1 MDGNALS
8 LSLSLSHTHTLT
20 FSTSLSPP
28 TPNPPHLP
36 HPPHSPQGR
45 GGALLREKMVEV
57 CAKEFVVIVDD
68 SKIVKHLGTTGAL
81 PVEITPFCW
90 EHTLRRIEGVES
102 LKGKG
107 CKATLRMDGD
117 KPYVTD
123 NDNYIVNLF
132 FSDPLPSAQDVVSDC
147 EVRLHF
153 NVHLWSTFGC
163 LDLLITF
170 IVVTRRAKRAA
181 CDPERLFYIC
191 VCLQRPNMSHI
202 RFMDNIENGSA
213 FSARA
218 NANNEPFCLPPTTAT
233 EHRGSG

>member
-1 MDGNALS
+1 M
-8 LSLSLSHTHTLT
+8 
-20 FSTSLSPP
+20 
-28 TPNPPHLP
+28 
-36 HPPHSPQGR
+36 
-45 GGALLREKMVEV
+45 REKMVEV

-147 EVRLHF
+147 EVRLRF
-153 NVHLWSTFGC
+153 NVQNP
-163 LDLLITF
+163 
-170 IVVTRRAKRAA
+170 AA
-181 CDPERLFYIC
+181 C
-191 VCLQRPNMSHI
+191 Q
-202 RFMDNIENGSA
+202 A
-213 FSARA
+213 FS
-218 NANNEPFCLPPTTAT
+218 CV
-233 EHRGSG
+233 